1 MLKQFLCNPQIYL
14 FEKTIKEHIENY
26 GSHKKN
32 TNKKK
37 TKFGEKDWFVYKD
50 YFSTFCGIKGC
61 ALIISLV

>member
-14 FEKTIKEHIENY
+14 FQKTIKEHIENVTAY
-26 GSHKKN
+26 IKKIQI
-32 TNKKK
+32 KK
-37 TKFGEKDWFVYKD
+37 TKFGEKDWFVYTD